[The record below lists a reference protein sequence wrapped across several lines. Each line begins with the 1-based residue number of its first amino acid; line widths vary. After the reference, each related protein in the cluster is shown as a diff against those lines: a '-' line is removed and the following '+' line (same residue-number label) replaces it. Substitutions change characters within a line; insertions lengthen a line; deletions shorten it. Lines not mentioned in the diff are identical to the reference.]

1 MLDVFLWGH
10 VFENWGPN
18 PTTRRTFSEIMLD
31 DDVIEAFR
39 ARGDATGQGY
49 QTLINA
55 ALRAAIDPESAP
67 LTVKSLRA
75 VLGERSALTA

>member
-1 MLDVFLWGH
+1 MRKEYDFSQGKRGAAL
-10 VFENWGPN
+10 PS
-18 PTTRRTFSEIMLD
+18 TAKTRVTIMLD

-39 ARGDATGQGY
+39 TRGDATGQGY